1 MSELIMIQPTENVY
15 WLGFANKYIENQ
27 WVLQKNWDKYEMV
40 EKNNFDKS
48 FISEF
53 DFVVSKIK

>member
-1 MSELIMIQPTENVY
+1 MQSTLMMQPENTR
-15 WLGFANKYIENQ
+15 WLGIANKYIENQ

-40 EKNNFDKS
+40 EKSNFDKQ

-53 DFVVSKIK
+53 DFVVDKIK

>member
-1 MSELIMIQPTENVY
+1 MQPAWNVS

-40 EKNNFDKS
+40 EKSNFDKQ

-53 DFVVSKIK
+53 DFVVDKIK